1 MEGKNIKI
9 EKKDNNQ
16 MISPNPINFIDNNK
30 NEKNNIINNNQ
41 KMNETDNKSFNLID
55 FGNQTQQKTIEN
67 LNNNNINTYTD
78 LNEKKKFGFLKKKIQ
93 NEDKADNEII
103 VNNNVND
110 ILNLKEQAKPIQ
122 NEEISQKT
130 NGKPGFSFIKSKIP
144 ATNIISNDK
153 INKDLVNSS
162 NTNQISD
169 FDIINQIYTDSIND
183 INYSQNNNILN
194 NIVSNSQSDTKS
206 TNANKVEL
214 LLDKFSNFN
223 MNKIDNEING
233 NLASNN
239 FNLSNNLNHL
249 YSYENNNINFDNKNF
264 DHNTKSFKMTDRTS
278 NYEVPNFNAIFSD
291 SPDMRNKKDSSFKDD
306 AGEIKPNNYSQTND
320 QIDFLSELN
329 LNRKK

>member
-1 MEGKNIKI
+1 VEGKNIKI